1 MFKTKFILKVI
12 KSDKDCGCGGENA
25 NDAVRREAAGPGG
38 LTFRLFYGA
47 YSKMI
52 LRVSLIGVSEI
63 LSSVLTIE
71 MMLCSRHCVYTVR
84 EGNIHI
90 DTPGPENLKRQ
101 NS

>member
-1 MFKTKFILKVI
+1 MPSHYSSNLASSAFMFKTKFILKVI

-52 LRVSLIGVSEI
+52 FAG
-63 LSSVLTIE
+63 
-71 MMLCSRHCVYTVR
+71 
-84 EGNIHI
+84 
-90 DTPGPENLKRQ
+90 
-101 NS
+101 

>member
-52 LRVSLIGVSEI
+52 FAG
-63 LSSVLTIE
+63 
-71 MMLCSRHCVYTVR
+71 
-84 EGNIHI
+84 
-90 DTPGPENLKRQ
+90 
-101 NS
+101 